1 MTIEQFSKRGA
12 TAIGGLLAAV
22 LVFVCFSV
30 NYVRYGGALSEQDQL
45 LNNFEQSTQP
55 PALYLVEAFALAMRM
70 VFTDLTRFITSG
82 IARSSLGGHLTSHK
96 HHRGMLL
103 MNSSAPK
110 NRLIHFA
117 ACGSIANYVAGNDV
131 LFCRITA

>member
-12 TAIGGLLAAV
+12 MAIGGLLAAV

-55 PALYLVEAFALAMRM
+55 PALYLVEAFALANVM
-70 VFTDLTRFITSG
+70 G
-82 IARSSLGGHLTSHK
+82 IHK
-96 HHRGMLL
+96 DAYEINDRKL
-103 MNSSAPK
+103 
-110 NRLIHFA
+110 
-117 ACGSIANYVAGNDV
+117 AG
-131 LFCRITA
+131 L